1 MLKLGKLNI
10 IICIMNEL
18 IYNLLYEYISFKDMM
33 LLRSLTNETKNIYN
47 NPNYWKVINLTEI
60 SIRDINEIID
70 IFNDSK
76 NVILYNLSKE
86 RYDNIFTYPAS
97 LSHQFLSLKLLI
109 Y

>member
-1 MLKLGKLNI
+1 
-10 IICIMNEL
+10 MNEL
-18 IYNLLYEYISFKDMM
+18 IFNLLYQYISFKDMM
-33 LLRSLTNETKNIYN
+33 LLRTLNNETKKIYN

>member
-1 MLKLGKLNI
+1 MI
-10 IICIMNEL
+10 EL
-18 IYNLLYEYISFKDMM
+18 IYNLLYEYISFKDMI
-33 LLRSLTNETKNIYN
+33 LLRSLTNETKKIYN

>member
-1 MLKLGKLNI
+1 
-10 IICIMNEL
+10 MNEL
-18 IYNLLYEYISFKDMM
+18 IFNLLYQYISFKDMM
-33 LLRSLTNETKNIYN
+33 LLRTLNNETKKIYN

-60 SIRDINEIID
+60 YTRDINEIID

>member
-1 MLKLGKLNI
+1 
-10 IICIMNEL
+10 MNEL